1 MYLEDMQKAD
11 PRDMKSSVAA
21 NAVSEYKGDPKIMDK
36 TKKWVEET
44 FKERMEE
51 LNEDHRKKMNAQ
63 KEEYENKLSTQKDE
77 YEDKLNLQKDAYED
91 KLNLQK
97 DEYEEKIDAMI
108 SNLISIGMDD
118 ESISEIAKVSVERVA
133 ELRKKK

>member
-1 MYLEDMQKAD
+1 
-11 PRDMKSSVAA
+11 MKSSVAA
-21 NAVSEYKGDPKIMDK
+21 NAISKYKGDPKIMDK

-51 LNEDHRKKMNAQ
+51 LNEAHRKEMNAQ
-63 KEEYENKLSTQKDE
+63 KEEYENKLSTQQDE
-77 YEDKLNLQKDAYED
+77 YEDKLNT
-91 KLNLQK
+91 QK
-97 DEYEEKIDAMI
+97 DEYEEKINGMI
-108 SNLISIGMDD
+108 RSLISRGMDD

>member
-1 MYLEDMQKAD
+1 
-11 PRDMKSSVAA
+11 
-21 NAVSEYKGDPKIMDK
+21 
-36 TKKWVEET
+36 
-44 FKERMEE
+44 MEE
-51 LNEDHRKKMNAQ
+51 LNEAHRKEMNAQ
-63 KEEYENKLSTQKDE
+63 KEEYENKLRTQKDE
-77 YEDKLNLQKDAYED
+77 YEN

>member
-1 MYLEDMQKAD
+1 MEKKVWSEENPRSDEEEAVKVYLEDMQKTD

-51 LNEDHRKKMNAQ
+51 LNEAHRKEMNAQ
-63 KEEYENKLSTQKDE
+63 KEEYENKLSAQKDE
-77 YEDKLNLQKDAYED
+77 F
-91 KLNLQK
+91 
-97 DEYEEKIDAMI
+97 EEKIDAMI
-108 SNLISIGMDD
+108 CNLISIGMNDD
-118 ESISEIAKVSVERVA
+118 SISEIVKVSAERVA